1 MEAIRRT
8 ATQNTDV
15 LNTLKLH
22 IGMGLKGAVGEDKS
36 LDIQVRIAE
45 INAEF
50 KRMLD
55 AVSADMAEGSFNE
68 ERMTEL
74 MLEKR
79 KLENEFNQ
87 YVGAQQ
93 KRNVAKNR
101 LDEIVTVLEG
111 LANHPMTFDDQLIR
125 QILESIVVESKETIK
140 IILIGGLEVSQPL
153 NA

>member
-1 MEAIRRT
+1 M
-8 ATQNTDV
+8 QNTDV

-22 IGMGLKGAVGEDKS
+22 IGMGLEGAVREDKS

>member
-1 MEAIRRT
+1 MFM
-8 ATQNTDV
+8 
-15 LNTLKLH
+15 H
-22 IGMGLKGAVGEDKS
+22 KS

-93 KRNVAKNR
+93 KQNVAKNR

-125 QILESIVVESKETIK
+125 QILECVVVESKETIK
-140 IILIGGLEVSQPL
+140 IIFIGGLEVSQPL

>member
-1 MEAIRRT
+1 M
-8 ATQNTDV
+8 
-15 LNTLKLH
+15 H
-22 IGMGLKGAVGEDKS
+22 KS

-93 KRNVAKNR
+93 KQNVAKNR

-125 QILESIVVESKETIK
+125 QILECVVVESKETIK
-140 IILIGGLEVSQPL
+140 IIFIGGLEVSQPL